1 MQLDLNNPSTKKF
14 FSSCLYFIAAIATMY
29 TIIKFG
35 LSWSNVQ
42 IMREVYGDK
51 TLSAELW
58 EKWLGVLGVIASV
71 LSLSIIY
78 AYASKILVSFGKREV
93 KYLFLLIALPI
104 CILCYRETI
113 YTFQN
118 YNPLLKPP
126 HSSLENPKNL
136 FKQFSIYESTIAVG
150 LGFLFSSYH
159 LKSIVRHVFEDI
171 LKDLVE
177 YINHWKTGG
186 IVCSFEQLQI
196 EDPIIRKRY
205 KNGFLISSK
214 TSDIENK
221 IIEKDC
227 QQNREYIGKKL
238 REIRDLS
245 GVDFSKGN
253 QTFLRGVDLS
263 HTNLTDTIFKGLD
276 LTGVNLAYSIVAGA
290 DFSGATLTGIC
301 IEGWSLGSRHKMPI
315 FDKETVCKQVFLL
328 QKEND
333 GKDREPCPE
342 KGSFEKG
349 EFGNICT
356 ELLNKVRIILRTDHI
371 LIDILAFRLAL
382 AMNPNTSVYASGY
395 LNKEKT
401 IPFVDI
407 DSPKAKDDCTAYR
420 KSLDEIKNLIQVT
433 LNQEIEKIRFIYED
447 ILDGQQDILKGIESV
462 VEKIATATDIP
473 HEYSLDLVKRV
484 DEFSLILQNLKD
496 AIINAVNPNPQIQI
510 SIGGDVVS
518 KKESAKTHIGGS
530 VANSA
535 ISTGKDN
542 TTTVSI
548 NSQSI
553 PENIS
558 FEDVCT
564 QLREKITNCLELD
577 KEEKD
582 AALEQLDLL
591 SDLLKAENPEPNL
604 SKLLKGAMRNLNGA
618 LTTVASLF
626 DGCKEL
632 LGKLT
637 SFLPQ

>member
-1 MQLDLNNPSTKKF
+1 
-14 FSSCLYFIAAIATMY
+14 
-29 TIIKFG
+29 
-35 LSWSNVQ
+35 
-42 IMREVYGDK
+42 MR
-51 TLSAELW
+51 
-58 EKWLGVLGVIASV
+58 
-71 LSLSIIY
+71 
-78 AYASKILVSFGKREV
+78 
-93 KYLFLLIALPI
+93 
-104 CILCYRETI
+104 
-113 YTFQN
+113 N
-118 YNPLLKPP
+118 
-126 HSSLENPKNL
+126 
-136 FKQFSIYESTIAVG
+136 
-150 LGFLFSSYH
+150 
-159 LKSIVRHVFEDI
+159 VFEEI
-171 LKDLVE
+171 LKDLIE
-177 YINHWKTGG
+177 YINHWTTGG
-186 IVCSFEQLQI
+186 IVCTFEQLRIQ
-196 EDPIIRKRY
+196 DRLVRKRY
-205 KNGFLISSK
+205 KIGFRTSQK
-214 TSDIENK
+214 NSDIENK
-221 IIEKDC
+221 KIKKDC

-238 REIRDLS
+238 REIRNLS
-245 GVDFSKGN
+245 GVDFSKAN

-263 HTNLTDTIFKGLD
+263 HTNLTGTIFKGLD
-276 LTGVNLAYSIVAGA
+276 LTGVDLSYSIVAGA
-290 DFSGATLTGIC
+290 DFSGATLTNIC
-301 IEGWSLGSRHKMPI
+301 IEGWSLGSKHKMPI
-315 FDKETVCKQVFLL
+315 FDKETVCERVFLL

-333 GKDREPCPE
+333 GKDRDPCPE

-420 KSLDEIKNLIQVT
+420 NSLDEIKNLIQVT
-433 LNQEIEKIRFIYED
+433 LNQEIEKIRFIYEN

-496 AIINAVNPNPQIQI
+496 AIINGINGVYPNPQIQI

-518 KKESAKTHIGGS
+518 KTESAKTHIGGS
-530 VANSA
+530 VTNSA

-548 NSQSI
+548 NSQAI

-577 KEEKD
+577 KDERD

-626 DGCKEL
+626 NGCKEL